1 MKNLYFFL
9 MLLLCIKSIGQNR
22 LDRLDKSDME
32 TSILFSAFPLID
44 VSSYQTS
51 INSVYTFYQTYKSL
65 GKRDRQNRFLD
76 LETFKLKADNDFRNN
91 KMS

>member
-44 VSSYQTS
+44 VSFT
-51 INSVYTFYQTYKSL
+51 K
-65 GKRDRQNRFLD
+65 
-76 LETFKLKADNDFRNN
+76 
-91 KMS
+91 